1 MVLEVIKDIRYFI
14 FIFVLTI
21 IAFAHAWFIYLK
33 NGTVGDTGT
42 FNNLWSALGYTY
54 RLSLGDFDVDKFG
67 DYHIEIS
74 WIFFILATFLLQIVL
89 INLLIS
95 IVADTFTRI
104 KVNYNIIMYKDM
116 LHMIIEN
123 RFLAVGKMPPYL
135 RSKYLIMA
143 IPITESTEQTQITSQ
158 LDEIA
163 NLLRE

>member
-21 IAFAHAWFIYLK
+21 IAFAHAWFVYLK
-33 NGTVGDTGT
+33 NGGDDGGS
-42 FNNLWSALGYTY
+42 FKSVWNALGYTY
-54 RLSLGDFDVDKFG
+54 RLSLGDFDVDKYG
-67 DYHIEIS
+67 SYHIEIS

-104 KVNYNIIMYKDM
+104 KGNYNIIMYKDM

-123 RFLAVGKMPPYL
+123 RFLAFGPLPPYL
-135 RSKYLIMA
+135 RNKHLLMA
-143 IPITESTEQTQITSQ
+143 IPITESSE
-158 LDEIA
+158 
-163 NLLRE
+163 